1 MGNYMQK
8 NTKPISGHLLH
19 IYILCHYLS
28 NSFSCKTFKMDSIK
42 SPRKVFVFVI
52 WLWRMVKRLTK
63 LIYESSCEGFF
74 HLQMDGQEML
84 DYKL

>member
-1 MGNYMQK
+1 MQNFQNGLNKKSSKSVRVCHLIVK
-8 NTKPISGHLLH
+8 NGK
-19 IYILCHYLS
+19 
-28 NSFSCKTFKMDSIK
+28 KT
-42 SPRKVFVFVI
+42 
-52 WLWRMVKRLTK
+52 LTK